1 MADTIEPVETTDNG
15 ADRLL
20 NTESMIKRLL
30 GDIEKFRS
38 DIKEQKDM
46 FDSTFENDAVYAEKL
61 KKESEIKKEKE
72 TARQTLLKTSSAL
85 AADSKLKE
93 LKEELKDTQKSLEG
107 LLKEYQ
113 ILSGSNQITRDDGAI
128 YEIVTTYKIKKM
140 TV

>member
-1 MADTIEPVETTDNG
+1 MADTIEPVETTDSS

-61 KKESEIKKEKE
+61 KKEDEVKKEKE
-72 TARQTLLKTSSAL
+72 AVRQTLLKTSSAL
-85 AADSKLKE
+85 AAGSKLKE

-113 ILSGSNQITRDDGAI
+113 ILSGSNQITRDDGEI
-128 YEIVTTYKIKKM
+128 YEIVTSYKIKKM

>member
-1 MADTIEPVETTDNG
+1 MADTNEPVETTDNG

-61 KKESEIKKEKE
+61 KKEDEVKKEKE
-72 TARQTLLKTSSAL
+72 AARQTLLKTSSAL

-113 ILSGSNQITRDDGAI
+113 ILSGSNQITRDDGEI
-128 YEIVTTYKIKKM
+128 YEIVTSYKIKKK
-140 TV
+140 TA